1 MKAFILFRDLFRKFP
16 LLFVGNI
23 LVLVVESLVGAAS
36 ILAVAPVID
45 FFINPDVQNASQ
57 ITRRAASILES
68 LGLPVTLSSFL
79 AVFLAFQLLKS
90 GFTIFAR
97 QCLLRMKYA
106 VSRDLTLGTFED
118 FFHARWLFFSSSKQG
133 TILNTFLNEMTVV
146 GNALGA
152 MELLLTNF
160 VQLMFYLAVPF
171 YLSWEVTSFSLAAA
185 LLFASPFFLLGK
197 VNLRLG
203 RLNTSTGNEIGT
215 VIQESLGLAKVI
227 LGFGNQHKSVQNLGR
242 AWDAHSRVTIRSQT
256 LGIATLMMYEP
267 LGVLVLIITIFVG
280 QKTAMPLS
288 EIAVLL
294 WAFRSCIPLIGGLP
308 MQKNCLENFF
318 PSYEQVINLRQRAKL
333 MRQHSGDVPFAG
345 FNREISVKNLT
356 FAYPGHEPALAD
368 VNLRIPKGKMVA
380 VVGESGAGKSTLIDM
395 IMGFNEPT
403 AGLITL
409 DGVPLEKIEI
419 NSYRQRIGY
428 VPQESIL
435 FNMSICDNLRWA
447 NEAATDAEVKDAC
460 CHANADEFIE
470 RFPNGYDTLV
480 GDRGVRLSGGQCQR
494 VALARAILRKPELL
508 ILDEAT
514 SSLDSQSERLIQQ
527 AIETVAKETTVI
539 VIAHRLST
547 IVNADY
553 VYVLEKGAVAE
564 EGTYRELIGRKG
576 YFTRM
581 IEMQD
586 LAAGQGLIG

>member
-1 MKAFILFRDLFRKFP
+1 MKALIFIRDLFKKFP
-16 LLFVGNI
+16 FLLIGNT
-23 LVLVVESLVGAAS
+23 LLLVVGSLIGIAS
-36 ILAVAPVID
+36 IFSVAPVID
-45 FFINPDVQNASQ
+45 FFLNPNLQGAST
-57 ITRRAASILES
+57 ITRRAAALMGSI
-68 LGLPVTLSSFL
+68 GLPVTLVSFL
-79 AVFLAFQLLKS
+79 GVFLVFQVLKNV
-90 GFTIFAR
+90 FDIFAKH
-97 QCLLRMKYA
+97 CILRTKYA
-106 VSRDLTLGTFED
+106 VLRDLMMGTFED
-118 FFHARWLFFSSSKQG
+118 FFNARWLFFSSSKQG
-133 TILNTFLNEMTVV
+133 TFLNTFLNEMTIV
-146 GNALGA
+146 GTALGA
-152 MELLLTNF
+152 MELLLTNL

-171 YLSWEVTSFSLAAA
+171 YLSWKVTSFSLAAA

-227 LGFGNQHKSVQNLGR
+227 LGFGNQYKSVQNLGR

-256 LGIATLMMYEP
+256 LGIATLRMYEP
-267 LGVLVLIITIFVG
+267 LGVLVLVITVFVG
-280 QKTAMPLS
+280 QKTAMPFS

-308 MQKNCLENFF
+308 MQKNSLENFF
-318 PSYEQVINLRQRAKL
+318 PSYEQIIDLRQQARR
-333 MRQHSGDVPFAG
+333 MRQRSGNVPFAG
-345 FNREISVKNLT
+345 FNKEIAVKNLT
-356 FAYPGHEPALAD
+356 FVYPGHEPALAD

-403 AGLITL
+403 AGQITL
-409 DGVPLEKIEI
+409 DGVPLERIEI
-419 NSYRQRIGY
+419 NSYRQSIGY

-435 FNMSICDNLRWA
+435 FNMSIRDNLRWA

-460 CHANADEFIE
+460 RHANASEFIE
-470 RFPNGYDTLV
+470 RFPSGYDTLV

-527 AIETVAKETTVI
+527 AIDTVARETTVI

-553 VYVLEKGAVAE
+553 IYVLEKGAIVE
-564 EGTYRELIGRKG
+564 EGRYQELVGKKG
-576 YFTRM
+576 YFSRM
-581 IEMQD
+581 TQMQI
-586 LAAGQGLIG
+586 LEATS